1 MNKEMEENTNQK
13 DSIITRRSLLLN
25 AGKVA
30 VGTALVTSGC
40 LSASSPTQAKKE
52 TEYPWPYEQI
62 DPDRAA
68 EIAYQNWY
76 GNYCAY
82 ASASG
87 ILVQLKEKVG
97 YPYTVLPVDIIRFAH
112 GGVVGWGTLCGTMAG
127 AGIAASLAAGHDG
140 DEMINDLLAY
150 YANTELPIYMP
161 KEPKLAK
168 APLKNKSD
176 SPLCHISVGKW
187 MKKTG
192 HAFKS
197 PERKD
202 RCARLAGDVSK
213 QMAMMLNAYYK
224 GEYEAQHYGHIGTYN
239 MTAQD
244 NCTSC
249 HTSNVPSPPQMKM

>member
-1 MNKEMEENTNQK
+1 MDERKRSEDGQGEGI
-13 DSIITRRSLLLN
+13 SRRGLLVGASAALIATGGFSLASN
-25 AGKVA
+25 A
-30 VGTALVTSGC
+30 L
-40 LSASSPTQAKKE
+40 ASKKGAR
-52 TEYPWPYEQI
+52 YPWPYEQL

-87 ILVQLKEKVG
+87 ILEQLKEKVG
-97 YPYTVLPVDIIRFAH
+97 EPYTILPIDIIRFAH

-140 DEMINDLLAY
+140 DEMINDLLNY
-150 YANTELPIYMP
+150 YATTELPIYQP
-161 KEPKLAK
+161 KNPKLAE
-168 APLKNKSD
+168 APMKNKSD

-202 RCARLAGDVSK
+202 RCARVAADVSRK
-213 QMAMMLNAYYK
+213 MVMMLNDYHK
-224 GEYEAQHYGHIGTYN
+224 GKFEAKHYGHIGTYN

-249 HTSNVPSPPQMKM
+249 HTDKVPSPPEFKEKG